1 MDLNKKTAFRLA
13 GKFHFFNKLEQID
26 LYFISVS
33 DLSVPQL
40 LDKHDKVNADE
51 FWDSVKK
58 GIVVKG
64 LCEGNCS
71 SRQLYHY
78 VLKLI
83 QDAPIHTK

>member
-13 GKFHFFNKLEQID
+13 GKFIFNELEQID

-40 LDKHDKVNADE
+40 LDKHDKVNEDE
-51 FWDSVKK
+51 FWDLVKK

-71 SRQLYHY
+71 IWQFLC
-78 VLKLI
+78 
-83 QDAPIHTK
+83 